1 MARHALITGG
11 SSGIGLAYAQ
21 YLDRHGWQL
30 TLSAQ
35 TPVKLNQAQK
45 SLEHP
50 ADIVP
55 ANLALPS
62 GVVEITRH
70 SAVPDLLIANAGIT
84 RSAVV
89 GSLSARESSELQYL
103 LCGGVIDL
111 VQWAAPVMKQRGSGR
126 IIIISSIASETPM
139 PKSAIYASAKAG
151 ITAFGRS
158 IHRELKPYGVS
169 VTVSLPGYVKTNI
182 HARAGLQH
190 LTRQVPGWMWLEAS
204 QVVTETERAS
214 LAGREAII
222 PGWVYRCT
230 RPFLGSGLADRAWR
244 SLTRRRAKDRDRDPS
259 E

>member
-62 GVVEITRH
+62 GVAEITRH

-111 VQWAAPVMKQRGSGR
+111 VQGQP
-126 IIIISSIASETPM
+126 
-139 PKSAIYASAKAG
+139 
-151 ITAFGRS
+151 RS
-158 IHRELKPYGVS
+158 
-169 VTVSLPGYVKTNI
+169 
-182 HARAGLQH
+182 
-190 LTRQVPGWMWLEAS
+190 
-204 QVVTETERAS
+204 
-214 LAGREAII
+214 
-222 PGWVYRCT
+222 
-230 RPFLGSGLADRAWR
+230 
-244 SLTRRRAKDRDRDPS
+244 
-259 E
+259 